1 MRQYAAFIDA
11 KRPIDLLS
19 LPARIRRL
27 GEMKVRAERR
37 VAILAPAK
45 VNLILHVVGRRR
57 DGYHLLETLMVPV
70 SLSDEIQICAALS
83 KKRPSNVTCR
93 VSGPA
98 KVPGGPA
105 NLASRAARCVLDEL
119 GVRAQVALQ
128 LRKYVPAGAGLG
140 GGSSDAAAVL
150 DALPRL
156 LGCRIRRSRLR
167 EMAADLGADVPFFL
181 DCRPAWATGVGE
193 ILRPIAGFPSLDLV
207 VVVPRRRVATA
218 WAYANALP
226 PLAELTARKRG
237 RNGAVGLRP
246 SAKSLSLRVSND
258 FEHGVAAA
266 VPDVA
271 RLKRRLKALGA
282 RAAVMSGSGS
292 AVVGIFA
299 SRADAEKAAGKFRS
313 PDMAVAVRVLR
324 RRPVRSA

>member
-1 MRQYAAFIDA
+1 MRHYAAVVAA
-11 KRPIDLLS
+11 KRPVGLLS
-19 LPARIRRL
+19 LPAGIRRL
-27 GEMKVRAERR
+27 GAVKARAERR
-37 VAILAPAK
+37 VATLAPAK

-70 SLSDEIQICAALS
+70 SLSDEIDIRVGAS
-83 KKRPSNVTCR
+83 KRGRANVTCR

-98 KVPGGPA
+98 KVPGGPT
-105 NLASRAARCVLDEL
+105 NLASRAARRVLEEL
-119 GVRAQVALQ
+119 GVSAHVALH

-156 LGCRIRRSRLR
+156 LGRRIRRDRLR
-167 EMAADLGADVPFFL
+167 EMAAGLGADVPFFL

-193 ILRPIAGFPSLDLV
+193 TLQPIAAFPRLDLV
-207 VVVPRRRVATA
+207 VVVPRRRVETA

-226 PLAELTARKRG
+226 PLAELTTRKRG
-237 RNGAVGLRP
+237 RDGAAGLRP

-271 RLKRRLKALGA
+271 RLKRRLEALGA

-299 SRADAEKAAGKFRS
+299 SRAEAEQAAGKFRS
-313 PDMAVAVRVLR
+313 PDMAVAVQVLR